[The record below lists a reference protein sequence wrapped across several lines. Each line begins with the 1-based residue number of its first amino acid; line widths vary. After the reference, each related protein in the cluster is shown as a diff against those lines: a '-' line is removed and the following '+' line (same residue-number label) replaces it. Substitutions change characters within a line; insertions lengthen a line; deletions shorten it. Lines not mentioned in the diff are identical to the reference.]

1 MKAEVQGKTIEIEPN
16 SKPYLLKRIIADG
29 FDTVLIF
36 GLFMLFAALIM
47 RSPAANVH
55 NGHYERYTAI
65 EQEVKAAYGSDAAA
79 ITEALNGNREYLD
92 ERFSAE
98 LHGYLLKASA
108 GLLATFP
115 VLLATP
121 FLNKN
126 RATPG
131 KLMTGIMPFHERRQR
146 RAVWYQIFF
155 RFLFVFLIDGMG
167 LYLLTGIWTFVLV
180 PVLRL
185 IEILC
190 SRKDKTILDM
200 MTGILIIEKL
210 SYNGIN

>member
-36 GLFMLFAALIM
+36 GLFMLFTALIM
-47 RSPAANVH
+47 RSPAANVY
-55 NGHYERYTAI
+55 NGHYERYAAI
-65 EQEVKAAYGSDAAA
+65 EEETKAAYGSDAAA

-98 LHGYLLKASA
+98 LHGYLLKVSA
-108 GLLATFP
+108 GLLATSP

-121 FLNKN
+121 FLNRN

-155 RFLFVFLIDGMG
+155 RFLFVFLIDCMG

-200 MTGILIIEKL
+200 MTGVLIIEKL